1 MADDLIIEPTTDLAS
16 ENDDEK
22 RESTRVSHVIY
33 KIKREEDEDVTSDY
47 GKHEGTNADCVAWS
61 CDTLLTRCHNS
72 MQHSLH

>member
-47 GKHEGTNADCVAWS
+47 GKHEKTRPLVKRDKLCCVE
-61 CDTLLTRCHNS
+61 L
-72 MQHSLH
+72 